1 MPGCKKTVSAALALA
16 LVIGAGA
23 SWAEEM
29 PLPPSVAQDLAQGKS
44 AGPSEAAPKAK
55 KAGKKKSAAKG
66 GKTKVDGSIETD
78 ERASENMATGTETPS
93 AMPTISP
100 SGGAG
105 LNFRF

>member
-1 MPGCKKTVSAALALA
+1 MPGCKKTVSAMLALA

-44 AGPSEAAPKAK
+44 AGPSEAAPKART
-55 KAGKKKSAAKG
+55 AGKKKSAAKR